1 MKRSVKWL
9 FVGALSVGLLAGCTE
24 KEKEETPPSTEAQE
38 IKWTATLE
46 QAEDRNGFVYT
57 VINQTKEA
65 VTYTFKSGMQIDY
78 TLYKDG
84 QKQYTQ
90 SEVASFTQS
99 LTEVTLTPN
108 EEKTYEIVLED
119 LTSGNYQL
127 DVWFTAKEQ
136 YDNTKES
143 INFVV
148 D

>member
-1 MKRSVKWL
+1 M
-9 FVGALSVGLLAGCTE
+9 E
-24 KEKEETPPSTEAQE
+24 
-38 IKWTATLE
+38 
-46 QAEDRNGFVYT
+46 
-57 VINQTKEA
+57 
-65 VTYTFKSGMQIDY
+65 IDY